1 MMAKTKESTSP
12 KLILNDKEYD
22 VINDL
27 NDEQKVLYSHL
38 KNIEDKLNN
47 NKFIQQQLMVSKD
60 GFIRLLEESFKP
72 KDSEEDK

>member
-1 MMAKTKESTSP
+1 MAKTKESTSP

-47 NKFIQQQLMVSKD
+47 NNFIQQQLMVSKD
-60 GFIRLLEESFKP
+60 GFVRLLEESFKP
-72 KDSEEDK
+72 KEEE

>member
-1 MMAKTKESTSP
+1 MAKTKESTSP

-47 NKFIQQQLMVSKD
+47 NNFIQQQLMVSKD

-72 KDSEEDK
+72 KDSKEEK

>member
-47 NKFIQQQLMVSKD
+47 NNFIQQQLMVSKD

-72 KDSEEDK
+72 KDSEEEK

>member
-1 MMAKTKESTSP
+1 MAKTKESTSP

-47 NKFIQQQLMVSKD
+47 NNFIQQQLMVSKD

-72 KDSEEDK
+72 KDSEEEK

>member
-1 MMAKTKESTSP
+1 MAKTKESTSP

-47 NKFIQQQLMVSKD
+47 NNFIQQQLMVSKD
-60 GFIRLLEESFKP
+60 GFVRLLEESFKP
-72 KDSEEDK
+72 KDSEEEK

>member
-1 MMAKTKESTSP
+1 MAKTKESTSP

-47 NKFIQQQLMVSKD
+47 NNFIQQQLMVSKD
-60 GFIRLLEESFKP
+60 GFIRLLEKSFKP
-72 KDSEEDK
+72 KDSEEEK

>member
-1 MMAKTKESTSP
+1 MAKTKESTSP

-47 NKFIQQQLMVSKD
+47 NNFIQQQLMVSKD
-60 GFIRLLEESFKP
+60 VFVRLLEESFKP
-72 KDSEEDK
+72 KDSEEEK

>member
-1 MMAKTKESTSP
+1 MAKTKESTSP

-47 NKFIQQQLMVSKD
+47 NNFIQQQLMVSKD

>member
-1 MMAKTKESTSP
+1 MAKTKESTSP
-12 KLILNDKEYD
+12 KLILNNKEYD
-22 VINDL
+22 VIDDL

-47 NKFIQQQLMVSKD
+47 NNFIQQQLMVSKD

>member
-47 NKFIQQQLMVSKD
+47 NNFIQQQLMVSKD

-72 KDSEEDK
+72 KEEK

>member
-47 NKFIQQQLMVSKD
+47 NNFIQQQLMVSKD
-60 GFIRLLEESFKP
+60 GFVRLLEESFKP
-72 KDSEEDK
+72 KEEK

>member
-1 MMAKTKESTSP
+1 MAKTKESTSP

-47 NKFIQQQLMVSKD
+47 NNFIQQQLMVSKD
-60 GFIRLLEESFKP
+60 GFVRLLEESFKS
-72 KDSEEDK
+72 KDSEEEK

>member
-1 MMAKTKESTSP
+1 MAKTKESTSP

-47 NKFIQQQLMVSKD
+47 NNFIQQQLMVSKD

-72 KDSEEDK
+72 KEEK

>member
-1 MMAKTKESTSP
+1 MAKTKESTSP

-22 VINDL
+22 VIDDL

-38 KNIEDKLNN
+38 KNIEDKLNTN
-47 NKFIQQQLMVSKD
+47 NFIQQQLMVSKD

-72 KDSEEDK
+72 KDSEEEK

>member
-1 MMAKTKESTSP
+1 MAKTKESTSP

-22 VINDL
+22 VIDDL

-47 NKFIQQQLMVSKD
+47 NNFIQQQLMVSKD

-72 KDSEEDK
+72 KDSEEEK

>member
-1 MMAKTKESTSP
+1 MAKTKESTSP

>member
-47 NKFIQQQLMVSKD
+47 NNFIQQQLMVSKD
-60 GFIRLLEESFKP
+60 GFVRLLEESFKP
-72 KDSEEDK
+72 KDSEEEK

>member
-1 MMAKTKESTSP
+1 MAKTKESTSP

-27 NDEQKVLYSHL
+27 NDEQKALYSHL

-47 NKFIQQQLMVSKD
+47 NNFIQQQLMVSKD
-60 GFIRLLEESFKP
+60 GFVRLLEESFKP
-72 KDSEEDK
+72 KDSEEEK

>member
-1 MMAKTKESTSP
+1 MAKTKESTSP

-47 NKFIQQQLMVSKD
+47 NNFIQQQLMVSKD
-60 GFIRLLEESFKP
+60 GFVRLLEESFKP
-72 KDSEEDK
+72 KEEK

>member
-1 MMAKTKESTSP
+1 MAKTKESTSP

-47 NKFIQQQLMVSKD
+47 NNFIQQQLMVSKD

-72 KDSEEDK
+72 KDSEEKK